1 MYISIA
7 ERENN
12 QYREGHVVSIG
23 RTGKLTCPV
32 AMTEHFISKAQC
44 SNEDFLTCSL
54 VRCKNG
60 LRAIASGIS
69 YTRVLEILRLGVK
82 PILGDDFNFGSHSL
96 RSGAATVAMANGLAG
111 YAIDEYAG

>member
-54 VRCKNG
+54 ALG

-69 YTRVLEILRLGVK
+69 YTRVFEILRLGMK

-111 YAIDEYAG
+111 YAIDKYAG